1 MARAPSA
8 PASAQ
13 RRKPRPAPSFT
24 WNQVPVGATV
34 LVDTAPFIYMLEDH
48 PTLAPRFVGLFEA
61 ERRGELTIAITPVT
75 VAEVLVGPL
84 KAGQEGLARRYERA
98 LLAYELVPIDAA
110 LAAQAA
116 RLRVRYR
123 LRLPDALQLA
133 AALEIGAHALVTFER
148 DFTAVDGLLVL
159 TGA

>member
-1 MARAPSA
+1 VAKPPSAAARVRRPRAGAPSTWLGL
-8 PASAQ
+8 PAG
-13 RRKPRPAPSFT
+13 
-24 WNQVPVGATV
+24 VIV

-75 VAEVLVGPL
+75 VAELLVGPL
-84 KAGQEGLARRYERA
+84 KAGHDALARRYERE
-98 LLAYELVPIDAA
+98 LQAYELVPIDAT

-116 RLRVRYR
+116 RLRVRYG

-133 AALEIGAHALVTFER
+133 AALEVGAHALVTHDR
-148 DFTAVDGLLVL
+148 DFAAVDGLQVL
-159 TGA
+159 TGE

>member
-1 MARAPSA
+1 MAKAPSTAARVRRPRAAAPSA
-8 PASAQ
+8 WLGLPA
-13 RRKPRPAPSFT
+13 
-24 WNQVPVGATV
+24 GATV

-75 VAEVLVGPL
+75 VAELLVGPL
-84 KAGQEGLARRYERA
+84 KAGQDGLARRYERE
-98 LLAYELVPIDAA
+98 LQAYALVPIDAM

-116 RLRVRYR
+116 RLRVRYG

-133 AALEIGAHALVTFER
+133 AALEIGASAVVTHDR
-148 DFTAVDGLLVL
+148 DFAAVDGIQVI
-159 TGA
+159 TGE